1 MLVRGASR
9 CDAHKVVAG
18 SFADKRRGTRHERG
32 YGTAW
37 DKLRAQVLQR
47 DAGICQHCLRET
59 GAVHAGT
66 QVDHVTPKAQ
76 GGTDALDNLQT
87 ICVDAHRAKT
97 QAEALAARSGT
108 AAGAGAQGRGGQK
121 FASLPA
127 RTDPFPGFSC
137 AQVLV
142 GGG

>member
-37 DKLRAQVLQR
+37 DKLREKVKLR
-47 DAGICQHCLRET
+47 DAGICQHCLRER
-59 GAVHAGT
+59 GEVHEGHE
-66 QVDHVTPKAQ
+66 VDHRVPKAE
-76 GGTDALDNLQT
+76 GGTDALDNLQL
-87 ICVDAHRAKT
+87 ICREAHRAKT
-97 QAEALAARSGT
+97 QAEAARARTGAVPSARAGGVEKSG
-108 AAGAGAQGRGGQK
+108 AAGC
-121 FASLPA
+121 
-127 RTDPFPGFSC
+127 RTDLFHGFSC